1 MKPVIVS
8 AIAAAAVAMAAPA
21 FAKSGDGPEVEIRH
35 AVARVAVIVEDRADI
50 AVEVEQGSSGLPAIQ
65 VSRVGNEVR
74 IDGGLRRRGFL
85 NRRDRI
91 RECRSGPEN
100 AARPGDGASVEVRD
114 LGRINISDAP
124 LIVIRT
130 PRNVDVSASGAVF
143 GSVGRGATSV
153 ELGNG
158 GCGSWNVANTE
169 GAVSVSIGGSGDMRV
184 GTSTS
189 LDISI
194 GGSGSVIAGATGGL
208 DIAIGGS
215 GSVTAGVA
223 RDLDV
228 SIAGSG
234 DVSVARIDG
243 PMDVSIAGSGD
254 VTVRDG
260 TSPDVDISILGSGDV
275 SFGGAAVDVD
285 VSLAGSG
292 DVTIARATGAV
303 SRSVAG
309 GGDIRIGS

>member
-1 MKPVIVS
+1 MKPVITS
-8 AIAAAAVAMAAPA
+8 AVIAAVAAMAAPA
-21 FAKSGDGPEVEIRH
+21 FAKDGPEVEIDH

-65 VSRVGNEVR
+65 VTRVGNEVR

-85 NRRDRI
+85 NRSNGI

-100 AARPGDGASVEVRD
+100 AQRPGDGASVEVRD

-130 PRNVDVSASGAVF
+130 PRLVDVSASGAVF

-153 ELGNG
+153 DLGSS
-158 GCGSWNVANTE
+158 GCGYWNVANTE
-169 GAVSVSIGGSGDMRV
+169 GPVSLSIGGSGDIRA
-184 GTSTS
+184 GSSTS

-194 GGSGSVIAGATGGL
+194 GGSGSVTAGPTRDL
-208 DIAIGGS
+208 EIAIGGS
-215 GSVTAGVA
+215 GDVAVA
-223 RDLDV
+223 RIDGPLDV
-228 SIAGSG
+228 AIGGSGDVVVRSGTSPDVSISIAGSG
-234 DVSVARIDG
+234 DVNFGGVAGDV
-243 PMDVSIAGSGD
+243 DVSIAGG
-254 VTVRDG
+254 
-260 TSPDVDISILGSGDV
+260 
-275 SFGGAAVDVD
+275 
-285 VSLAGSG
+285 G

-303 SRSVAG
+303 SRSIAG